1 MLFIE
6 LTPIIFIICLFTL
19 LLAGI
24 VKGALGMGL
33 PLFAVPILVTVF
45 DLPTAIA
52 LMIVPILTSNLI
64 QAWEGKNKQISI
76 STFKRFF
83 PLIITLIPFTIFT
96 AQYISKIDIKLG
108 SLLMG
113 LIVIIFSLSNLI
125 NNNIIIKPKAE
136 IIISPIIGI
145 IAGILGGISSLIGP
159 LIAMYLIALKLEK
172 DFFVI
177 TIAIIFLCFSITL
190 YSTLAIN
197 GVMNFNNITGSLLA
211 TIPVMFGVILG
222 NRIRGKI
229 NQKKFK
235 IILIIFLIII
245 GINLIRKGL
254 S

>member
-96 AQYISKIDIKLG
+96 AQYISKIDG
-108 SLLMG
+108 
-113 LIVIIFSLSNLI
+113 
-125 NNNIIIKPKAE
+125 
-136 IIISPIIGI
+136 
-145 IAGILGGISSLIGP
+145 
-159 LIAMYLIALKLEK
+159 
-172 DFFVI
+172 DFD
-177 TIAIIFLCFSITL
+177 
-190 YSTLAIN
+190 
-197 GVMNFNNITGSLLA
+197 
-211 TIPVMFGVILG
+211 
-222 NRIRGKI
+222 
-229 NQKKFK
+229 Q
-235 IILIIFLIII
+235 
-245 GINLIRKGL
+245 
-254 S
+254 

>member
-6 LTPIIFIICLFTL
+6 LTPLIFIICLFTL

-108 SLLMG
+108 SLFMG

-177 TIAIIFLCFSITL
+177 TIAIIFLSFSITL

-222 NRIRGKI
+222 NKLRGKI

>member
-1 MLFIE
+1 LLFIE
-6 LTPIIFIICLFTL
+6 LTPLIFIICLFTL

-108 SLLMG
+108 SLFMG

-177 TIAIIFLCFSITL
+177 TIAIIFLSFSITL

-222 NRIRGKI
+222 NKLRGKI